1 MNEALTKIDTITK
14 TLSPKNNQH
23 KYLSLCCLVLYYAL
37 INDSEQLQ
45 SMEIDYLSEMTNY
58 YDDDYCY
65 ADWEKQP
72 NYIVFNEFVEYINSL
87 QQTEL
92 DAQKRH
98 QLIMDYFNQ
107 RIIQELDN
115 DF

>member
-1 MNEALTKIDTITK
+1 M
-14 TLSPKNNQH
+14 
-23 KYLSLCCLVLYYAL
+23 
-37 INDSEQLQ
+37 
-45 SMEIDYLSEMTNY
+45 
-58 YDDDYCY
+58 
-65 ADWEKQP
+65 
-72 NYIVFNEFVEYINSL
+72 FNEFVEYINSL

>member
-1 MNEALTKIDTITK
+1 MNEALTKIDAITK

-23 KYLSLCCLVLYYAL
+23 QYLSLCCLALYYAL

-45 SMEIDYLSEMTNY
+45 AMEIDYLSEMTNY

-92 DAQKRH
+92 DTQKRH
-98 QLIMDYFNQ
+98 RLIMDYFNQ